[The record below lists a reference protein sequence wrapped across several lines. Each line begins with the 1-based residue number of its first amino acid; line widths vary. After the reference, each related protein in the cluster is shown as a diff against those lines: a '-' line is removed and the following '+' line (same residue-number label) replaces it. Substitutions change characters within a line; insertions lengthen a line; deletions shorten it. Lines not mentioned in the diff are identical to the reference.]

1 MMDVRVFVGGV
12 WRRWLLEV
20 ESASL
25 AIIREVEGSEAG
37 AKCIRTVV
45 KAGDSSSEVK
55 VMH

>member
-12 WRRWLLEV
+12 RRRWLLEV

-25 AIIREVEGSEAG
+25 AIIREVKGSEAG
-37 AKCIRTVV
+37 AKYVRAVV
-45 KAGDSSSEVK
+45 KAGDSPSEVK